1 MVGWK
6 QYDDFEEPP
15 PLKKPVDLDDVSLD
29 SLPEYQRPPLRKID
43 HYIKAEIP
51 HLTRRATVS
60 LLCCIG
66 FIIMFGMRETMG
78 MVNAEIEGGNSI
90 KKAQMSKGTISAI
103 ESAIF
108 WGYFITQ
115 IPGGLIAAAY
125 PANKLFGAAIGSSC
139 LLNFFVPAL
148 YDSPTGLII
157 IKVMQGLVEGVTYP
171 ACHGI
176 MRHWAPPLE
185 RSRLATVAFSGC
197 YAGVMFSM
205 MICGLLMKNIS
216 LFAPFYF
223 YSIMGIIWYICWL
236 WLVFE
241 KPALHTCIEP
251 KELIMIEK
259 SLGTQQHY
267 TNPTLRSTPWKA
279 FFTSLPCYAIFV
291 ANFCRSWNFYLL
303 VLFQAS
309 YFKEAFG
316 TSTAENA
323 SLGALPHLLMTLIVP
338 AGGIMADKL
347 RKKGILNTTQ
357 VRKLFNCGG
366 FGLEAT
372 FFLAMAYSH
381 TTLQGMTALTIG
393 VAFSGFAI
401 SGFNVNHLD
410 IAPRYASILMGLSNG
425 IGTVAGAIV
434 PIIKNSVIINGTK
447 EQWRVLIILSAFIHY
462 GGIIFYGIFA
472 SGELQP
478 WADPTVEEEKQWNQ
492 MNETVPVAKY
502 TNPQNGGL
510 TNYGAAM
517 ETSLERPVVPPP
529 RPPAPRTL
537 SQEGIVPPAN
547 PFLGGAVSRNPFRQE
562 TVQPQ
567 AQDTYLHGSIEDRS
581 Y

>member
-1 MVGWK
+1 
-6 QYDDFEEPP
+6 
-15 PLKKPVDLDDVSLD
+15 
-29 SLPEYQRPPLRKID
+29 
-43 HYIKAEIP
+43 
-51 HLTRRATVS
+51 
-60 LLCCIG
+60 
-66 FIIMFGMRETMG
+66 MG
-78 MVNAEIEGGNSI
+78 MVNSEIEDKDRNSTNRTT
-90 KKAQMSKGTISAI
+90 MSRSTISAI

-115 IPGGLIAAAY
+115 IPGGLIAAAS

-139 LLNFFVPAL
+139 ILNLFVPVL
-148 YDSPTGLII
+148 YDNPTGLII
-157 IKVMQGLVEGVTYP
+157 VKVLQGLVEGVTYP

-176 MRHWAPPLE
+176 MRYWAPPLE
-185 RSRLATVAFSGC
+185 RSRLATIAFSGC

-205 MICGLLMKNIS
+205 MVCGILMKNIS

-223 YSIMGIIWYICWL
+223 YSVIGVVWYICWL

-241 KPALHTCIEP
+241 KPSLHTCIEP

-259 SLGTQQHY
+259 SLGAITNVHSSPFIGSSQQHY
-267 TNPTLRSTPWKA
+267 TNPTLSSTPWKA

-316 TSTAENA
+316 TTTAENA
-323 SLGALPHLLMTLIVP
+323 SLGALPHFLMTLVVP
-338 AGGIMADKL
+338 AGGIMADRL

-372 FFLAMAYSH
+372 FFIAMAYSH

-434 PIIKNSVIINGTK
+434 PIIKNSVVVNGTK
-447 EQWRVLIILSAFIHY
+447 EQWRILIILSAFIHY
-462 GGIIFYGIFA
+462 AGIIFYGIFA

-478 WADPTVEEEKQWNQ
+478 WADPTAEEEKQWNQ
-492 MNETVPVAKY
+492 MNETVPVNKY
-502 TNPQNGGL
+502 TV
-510 TNYGAAM
+510 
-517 ETSLERPVVPPP
+517 SLGNIPYVQTYENHFG
-529 RPPAPRTL
+529 TK
-537 SQEGIVPPAN
+537 
-547 PFLGGAVSRNPFRQE
+547 VS
-562 TVQPQ
+562 
-567 AQDTYLHGSIEDRS
+567 
-581 Y
+581 